1 VTAAATE
8 LALDGT
14 EHHLHPRTR
23 LVWGLS
29 SCIVL
34 LIIGAVL
41 VVLALVNDEA
51 TLAGVAAAIT
61 VVLMI
66 AVFGWAHLEWTRWT
80 WSAWDEALELRH
92 GVISRRESLVPYH
105 RIQQIDV
112 ERDPLERMV
121 GLSSLV
127 LRTAAA
133 TTDAKVPGI
142 AVEHADFLRHELL
155 RRAGIDDAV

>member
-1 VTAAATE
+1 MAEAATE

-23 LVWGLS
+23 LVWGIGSAL
-29 SCIVL
+29 VL
-34 LIIGAVL
+34 LGIGIGLAVL
-41 VVLALVNDEA
+41 AFLNDESELGA
-51 TLAGVAAAIT
+51 LSLGVA
-61 VVLMI
+61 VVLMV

-80 WSAWDEALELRH
+80 WSAWDDALELKH
-92 GVISRRESLVPYH
+92 GVVSRHESLVPYH

-112 ERDPLERMV
+112 ERDPLERLV
-121 GLSSLV
+121 GLSSLI

-133 TTDAKVPGI
+133 TTDAKLPGI
-142 AVEHADFLRHELL
+142 AVDHADFLRHELL